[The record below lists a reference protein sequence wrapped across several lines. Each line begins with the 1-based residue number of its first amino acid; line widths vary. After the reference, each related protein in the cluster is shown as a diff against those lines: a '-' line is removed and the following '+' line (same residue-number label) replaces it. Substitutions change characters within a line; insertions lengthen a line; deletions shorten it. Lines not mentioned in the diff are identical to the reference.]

1 MTRYGVHDDH
11 YHTDFSEHRS
21 GDTEGNIVGEY
32 SVALPDGRVQ
42 HVKYT
47 ADVSL
52 NFLNLSFS
60 SSLRQDQK
68 DPTDAKKLKCI
79 FCCQGHYGGTVM
91 EVSYQGK
98 ARHPEPVHIQPV
110 VHEVVPSYHA

>member
-1 MTRYGVHDDH
+1 MVTVQRDRCQCCDIPRYGVHDDH

-52 NFLNLSFS
+52 NFQFFSFS
-60 SSLRQDQK
+60 SSLKQGQK
-68 DPTDAKKLKCI
+68 D
-79 FCCQGHYGGTVM
+79 
-91 EVSYQGK
+91 
-98 ARHPEPVHIQPV
+98 
-110 VHEVVPSYHA
+110 